1 VTIKRVPAY
10 LALEDGSYFEGTS
23 FGAARDTEG
32 EFVFNTSMTGYQEIL
47 TDPSYKG
54 QVVVMTVSHVGNYGI
69 NDDDPE
75 SDKPQVEGFVVR
87 EACHTP
93 SSWRSRQSLPD
104 YLERNGIAGI
114 EGIDTRALV
123 LLLREKGA
131 MRGVV
136 SVGEKK
142 RAKLVERAKSVTPIE
157 KRDLVAEVTCKKAY
171 EWEDPSKEVLSGQL
185 LVGGEGGR
193 LPNGPNGKEAQMRL
207 NYKPEEKMPE
217 GPFKVVLLDCGVKRN
232 IMRSLAGLG
241 CRVTVVPAFTTA
253 DEMLALKPDGIM
265 LSNGPGDPDRL
276 AKISSAVRGIIGKV
290 PVFGICLGH
299 QMVGKAL
306 GASTYK
312 LKFGHHGGNQPVI
325 HLPTGTVAITSQNHN
340 FAVDDKTLPASA
352 EVTHLNLNDRTVE
365 GLKHKEAPLFTVQYH
380 PEAAPGPHDAAP
392 LFRQFIRMIAA
403 HQGVS

>member
-1 VTIKRVPAY
+1 MNKRVPAY

-23 FGAARDTEG
+23 FGANKDTEG

-69 NDDDPE
+69 NLDDPE
-75 SDKPQVEGFVVR
+75 SEKPQVEGFVVR
-87 EACHTP
+87 EACHQP
-93 SSWRSRQSLPD
+93 SSWRSTQSLPD
-104 YLERNGIAGI
+104 YLGKSGIAGI

-131 MRGVV
+131 MRGVI

-142 RAKLVERAKSVTPIE
+142 KANLVERAKAVTPIE

-171 EWEDPSKEVLSGQL
+171 EWKQEAEPSMPS
-185 LVGGEGGR
+185 
-193 LPNGPNGKEAQMRL
+193 GPNGKEAQMRL
-207 NYKPEEKMPE
+207 DFKPEEPMPA
-217 GPFKVVLLDCGVKRN
+217 GPFHVVLLDCGVKRN
-232 IMRSLAGLG
+232 IMRCLANIG
-241 CRVTVVPAFTTA
+241 CKVTVVPAFTTA
-253 DEMLALKPDGIM
+253 EEMLAMKPDGIM
-265 LSNGPGDPDRL
+265 LSNGPGDPGRL
-276 AKISSAVRGIIGKV
+276 PQISAAVRGIIGKV

-299 QMVGKAL
+299 QMVGRAL
-306 GASTYK
+306 GAGTYK

-340 FAVDDKTLPASA
+340 FAVDDKTLPANA

-392 LFRQFIRMIAA
+392 LFKQFVRMIAS
-403 HQGVS
+403 HKGVS